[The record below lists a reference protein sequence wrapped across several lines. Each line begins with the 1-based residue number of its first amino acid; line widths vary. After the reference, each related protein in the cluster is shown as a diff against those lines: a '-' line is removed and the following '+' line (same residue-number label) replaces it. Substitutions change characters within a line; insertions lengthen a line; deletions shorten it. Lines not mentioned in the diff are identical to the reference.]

1 MDVSLDV
8 RSGLIPRDIFVDPG
22 ILRDELRRVFLPS
35 WLFVGHTSQLK
46 KPGDFFLSKMGRDS
60 VIVVLDRAEQI
71 RVLLNICRHR
81 GMELCRYDEG
91 NAAAFTCPYHGWTY
105 ATDGHL
111 QGVPRFDTAYG
122 SELTIED
129 WGLVQARVTVF
140 HGTIWATFNEQA
152 PTLEQFLGGM
162 AFYLRDLMQGPDGQ
176 DDGWEVVE
184 GIMKWRMACNWKLA
198 AENFAGDTYH
208 TTTHLSVDRLGI
220 SPSGEKRR
228 HTFAAVKLP
237 VDVVGISIEGK
248 GHTVRAQVFKD
259 NYEYASMYATLP
271 EVDEYYREQ
280 HQQRQRRLGDKAR
293 LMNRGGVVFPSM
305 HYNSAG
311 RTTIGIWVPVAPGEV
326 EVWRWM
332 FVPRNAPDPVK
343 DMLRRYYLRYA
354 GPAGMTEQDDMEN
367 WTSIQRSLEAT
378 SGNHLPLNYQMGLG
392 KERRGWPVDWLG
404 EDAVVVPGTSENNQ
418 RAFYERW
425 QQLMASG

>member
-1 MDVSLDV
+1 MDVGAGV
-8 RSGLIPRDIFVDPG
+8 IPRDIFFDRKVF
-22 ILRDELRRVFLPS
+22 REELKRVFLPS
-35 WLFVGHTSQLK
+35 WLFVGHMSQLK
-46 KPGDFFLSKMGRDS
+46 QAGDFFLSVMGRDS
-60 VIVVLDRAEQI
+60 VIVVLDRGGQV
-71 RVLLNICRHR
+71 RVLLNTCRHR
-81 GMELCRYDEG
+81 GMPVCRYDQG

-105 ATDGHL
+105 ATDGQL

-122 SELTIED
+122 EQLSKED
-129 WGLVQARVTVF
+129 WPLVQARVEVF
-140 HGTIWATFNEQA
+140 YGSIWATFNESA
-152 PTLEQFLGGM
+152 PSLAEYLGGM
-162 AFYLRDLMQGPDGQ
+162 AFYLRDLMQGPDGE

-184 GIMKWRMACNWKLA
+184 GVMKWQIACNWKLA

-248 GHTVRAQVFKD
+248 GHTVRAQVFRD
-259 NYEYASMYATLP
+259 NYEYASMYATMP
-271 EVDEYYREQ
+271 EVDAYYREQ
-280 HQQRQRRLGDKAR
+280 HEKRQRRLGDRAR
-293 LMNRGGVVFPSM
+293 LLNRGGVVFPSM

-311 RTTIGIWVPVAPGEV
+311 RTTIGIWVPIAPGQV

-332 FVPRNAPDPVK
+332 FVPKNAPDSVK

-367 WTSIQRSLEAT
+367 WTSIQRALESEA
-378 SGNHLPLNYQMGLG
+378 GGDYALNYQMGLG
-392 KERRGWPVDWLG
+392 AERRGWPVDWLG
-404 EDAVVVPGTSENNQ
+404 DDAVVVPGTSENNQ
-418 RAFYERW
+418 RHFYERW
-425 QQLMASG
+425 QQLMADA